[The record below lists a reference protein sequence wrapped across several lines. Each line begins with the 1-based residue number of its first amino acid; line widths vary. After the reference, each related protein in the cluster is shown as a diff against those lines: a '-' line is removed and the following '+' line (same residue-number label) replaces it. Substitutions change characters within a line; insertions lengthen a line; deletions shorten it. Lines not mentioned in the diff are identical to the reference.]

1 MAKYGYTQSQ
11 LLVVDDMKPA
21 WDMARSA
28 GVPIAFAGWGRRDC
42 PEITEEMTRL
52 CDFSFA
58 STKDLAQ
65 FLFGG
70 V

>member
-11 LLVVDDMKPA
+11 LLVVDDVKLA
-21 WDMARSA
+21 GKMARSA
-28 GVPIAFAGWGRRDC
+28 GVPIAFAGWGRTDC

>member
-21 WDMARSA
+21 WEMARSA
-28 GVPIAFAGWGRRDC
+28 GVPIAFAGWGRTDC

-52 CDFSFA
+52 CDFSFT
-58 STKDLAQ
+58 SPKDLEH
-65 FLFGG
+65 FLFDK